1 VTATPR
7 VSSIMIDCNDLDE
20 MVAFWGELL
29 DLEERARY
37 PSFVFMSTVSTDGPS
52 LAFQLVPEPKKVK
65 NRVHIDLA
73 ADDREKV
80 VAKVIELGGKR
91 VHDHEIEGFH
101 WTICTDPQGNEFDVA
116 DAE

>member
-1 VTATPR
+1 MGATPR

-37 PSFVFMSTVSTDGPS
+37 PSFVFMSAVSADGPN
-52 LAFQLVPEPKKVK
+52 LAFQLVPEPKTVK

-73 ADDREKV
+73 AYDRETV

-116 DAE
+116 DAA